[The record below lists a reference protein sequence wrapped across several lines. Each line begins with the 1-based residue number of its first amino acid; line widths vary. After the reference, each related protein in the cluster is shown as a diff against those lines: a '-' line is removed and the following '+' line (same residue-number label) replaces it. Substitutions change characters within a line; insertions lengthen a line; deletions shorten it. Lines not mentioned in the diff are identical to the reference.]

1 LWRKNGGKEMEK
13 TYLIRGNRKVEL
25 WQAGEGWNGDYNP
38 DDPNDVELWRFDVQE
53 LVNGEWETMPDA
65 SYCTQL
71 PVDIDFEITQKALH
85 WIMEE
90 TFDTERVKKVCEELS
105 WISPEWFKEPV
116 LERF

>member
-1 LWRKNGGKEMEK
+1 MIDQTFLVQGDR
-13 TYLIRGNRKVEL
+13 RVDL